1 MSCRLA
7 FVASVNRLHFC
18 ILFTVQGLTGG
29 SCSGHSYVSHSSLCS
44 NRCHTRHPFVCPL
57 LPAPGAFADCL
68 VRIPFNLAFAF
79 AARQLRFLSFSFF
92 YFPSFYLFFFW
103 RLFHNFNKVH
113 WDFPGVQC
121 AQSIVISSAIS
132 KYPTAIGDDDHRCSV
147 CVDFHIFSLHFLFI
161 NTNGWLVCPPS
172 SPLSDSPGIT
182 LSLHDRPNLHG
193 A

>member
-1 MSCRLA
+1 MHPVHCAGLNRRQLLRPQLRLP
-7 FVASVNRLHFC
+7 FLPLLPC
-18 ILFTVQGLTGG
+18 I
-29 SCSGHSYVSHSSLCS
+29 
-44 NRCHTRHPFVCPL
+44 CHTRHPFVCPL

-92 YFPSFYLFFFW
+92 YFPLILFIFFFW

-132 KYPTAIGDDDHRCSV
+132 KYPTAIGDGDHRCSV

-161 NTNGWLVCPPS
+161 NTNGWHVCPPFP
-172 SPLSDSPGIT
+172 SPFPLPWHYT
-182 LSLHDRPNLHG
+182 QP